1 MKAKYA
7 DIGSIN
13 VRCIEECAELIHIL
27 CKVERFG
34 LENFHPDK
42 PEVKNWQ
49 LVLQEIE
56 DVERLFG
63 TLKRCM
69 DKGTRRGGKQIADK
83 KVLFG
88 QVAALT
94 AENER
99 LRRLATLLPPTI
111 L

>member
-7 DIGSIN
+7 EIGSIN

-34 LENFHPDK
+34 LEKFHPDK

-56 DVERLFG
+56 DVERLCRNIKEAINRA
-63 TLKRCM
+63 TSEEEAL
-69 DKGTRRGGKQIADK
+69 RGEE
-83 KVLFG
+83 V
-88 QVAALT
+88 
-94 AENER
+94 EE
-99 LRRLATLLPPTI
+99 
-111 L
+111 

>member
-34 LENFHPDK
+34 LEKFYPDK

-56 DVERLFG
+56 DVERLCRNIKKAINRA
-63 TLKRCM
+63 TSEEEAL
-69 DKGTRRGGKQIADK
+69 RGGEVKDEDRK
-83 KVLFG
+83 
-88 QVAALT
+88 T
-94 AENER
+94 D
-99 LRRLATLLPPTI
+99 
-111 L
+111 